1 MSVQVTTR
9 YQPSDA
15 GDRRSPRGGRRTPRR
30 GDRLGRFTI
39 LDVLGRGGMGLVLSA
54 YDPNLDRRV
63 ALKLVRDKPEAG
75 DESETCAR
83 LMSEARAMAR
93 LRHPNVLTIYEVG
106 EEGGRVYLAMEQVE
120 GGSLRERQDRLRR
133 DGKVPWRA
141 ILDLYVAAGRGLA
154 AAHAAGI
161 VHRDFKPDN
170 VLVDREGG
178 VRVADFGL
186 AFSAERT
193 PRMASGTLPTHIP
206 TAREWSGLGTPG
218 YIPAEQYLGRPV
230 DARADQFAFCVS
242 LWEALYGERP
252 FAGEDEASCARAVLD
267 GRASAP
273 RGEREVPTW
282 LRDVLIRGLRPDP
295 ADRYPSMDALLA
307 ELDCDDPTAVR
318 SSRMIGMIALTGL
331 FTVLGGYPAVIDDGH
346 GVAGVAISIGV
357 ALAGLLVIAAA
368 LRGRE
373 PLTPYN
379 RHLFVMLFTSIA
391 VSLAATGGA
400 AMLGFDEDQTC
411 RVLLLLWSAMAAMV
425 AASLD
430 MRLWIASTAYATAFV
445 ASCLAGPEAL
455 HFATAAAHC
464 TLMLN
469 AIAIWGARPARGK
482 TGRGSKL
489 VP

>member
-1 MSVQVTTR
+1 VSVHVTTR

-15 GDRRSPRGGRRTPRR
+15 GDRRQSPRRTPRR
-30 GDRLGRFTI
+30 GDRLGRFTV

-63 ALKLVRDKPEAG
+63 ALKLVRDRVEAG
-75 DESETCAR
+75 DESLTCAR

-120 GGSLRERQDRLRR
+120 GGSLRDRQDRLRR
-133 DGKVPWRA
+133 DGRAPWRA
-141 ILDLYVAAGRGLA
+141 ILELYVAAGRGLA

-206 TAREWSGLGTPG
+206 TAPEWSGLGTPG
-218 YIPAEQYLGRPV
+218 YIPAEQYLGRAV

-242 LWEALYGERP
+242 LWEALHGERP
-252 FAGEDEASCARAVLD
+252 FAGDDEASSARAVLD
-267 GRASAP
+267 GRVRAP
-273 RGEREVPTW
+273 RGDREVPTW
-282 LRDVLIRGLRPDP
+282 LRDVLVRGLRPDP

-307 ELDCDDPTAVR
+307 EVDCDDPTAVR
-318 SSRMIGMIALTGL
+318 SSRTIGMIALTGL
-331 FTVLGGYPAVIDDGH
+331 LTLLGGYPAVFDDGL
-346 GVAGVAISIGV
+346 GVAGIAIAIGV
-357 ALAGLLVIAAA
+357 AMAGFVIIAAA

-379 RHLFVMLFTSIA
+379 RRLFIMLFTA
-391 VSLAATGGA
+391 MALSLAATGGA
-400 AMLGFDEDQTC
+400 AMLGLGEDVTC
-411 RVLLLLWSAMAAMV
+411 GVLLLLWSAMAAMT
-425 AASLD
+425 AASLGVW
-430 MRLWIASTAYATAFV
+430 LWIAAAGYAAAFV
-445 ASCLAGPEAL
+445 ASSLWPESL
-455 HFATAAAHC
+455 HVAIAASHC

-469 AIAIWGARPARGK
+469 AIAIWGGWPAQGK
-482 TGRGSKL
+482 TGLGSKL

>member
-1 MSVQVTTR
+1 VHVTTR

-15 GDRRSPRGGRRTPRR
+15 VERPATRGGRRTPRR
-30 GDRLGRFTI
+30 GDRLGRFTV

-63 ALKLVRDKPEAG
+63 ALKLVRDKVQAG
-75 DESETCAR
+75 DESDR
-83 LMSEARAMAR
+83 LMGEARAMAR

-133 DGKVPWRA
+133 QGRAPWRA

-186 AFSAERT
+186 AFSAERA
-193 PRMASGTLPTHIP
+193 PRVASGTLPTHIP

-218 YIPAEQYLGRPV
+218 YIPAEQYLGRAV

-252 FAGEDEASCARAVLD
+252 FAGAEEAGCARAVLD
-267 GRASAP
+267 GRVSAP

-282 LRDVLIRGLRPDP
+282 LRDLLIRGLRPDP

-318 SSRMIGMIALTGL
+318 SSRRIGMIALTGL
-331 FTVLGGYPAVIDDGH
+331 FTLLGVYPVVIDDGH
-346 GVAGVAISIGV
+346 GLGGIAISIGI

-373 PLTPYN
+373 PLTPFN

-425 AASLD
+425 AASVEA
-430 MRLWIASTAYATAFV
+430 RLWIASAAYAAAFV
-445 ASCLAGPEAL
+445 ASCLVPEAL
-455 HFATAAAHC
+455 HLATGAAHC

-469 AIAIWGARPARGK
+469 AIAIWGGWPAQGK
-482 TGRGSKL
+482 TGSGSKL
-489 VP
+489 VL